1 MVIKFCVSYRISLFW
16 KTMQQQ
22 QQKDKGKRDK
32 TLFAVLIRAV
42 LFF

>member
-1 MVIKFCVSYRISLFW
+1 MQQQ
-16 KTMQQQ
+16 QQQ

-42 LFF
+42 LFL